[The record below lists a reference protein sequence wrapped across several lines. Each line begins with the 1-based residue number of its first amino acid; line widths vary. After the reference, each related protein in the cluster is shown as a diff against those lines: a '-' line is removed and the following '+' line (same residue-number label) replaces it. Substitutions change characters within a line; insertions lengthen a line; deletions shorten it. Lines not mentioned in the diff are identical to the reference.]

1 MILMCF
7 KVLFTG
13 SVISDSLH
21 AHGLQHTSFP
31 VLHHLLELAQTPVH
45 WVGDAI
51 QPSWCLPLLLLPSVF
66 PSIKVF
72 SNELALCLRWPKYWS
87 FSISPYSGYPGLIPF
102 TIDWFGLHAVQ
113 GTLRSLLQH
122 HSSKASMLWCS
133 VFMVHLS
140 HTYTITGKTIALTI

>member
-102 TIDWFGLHAVQ
+102 TIDQFDLLEVQ
-113 GTLRSLLQH
+113 GTLKSLIR
-122 HSSKASMLWCS
+122 
-133 VFMVHLS
+133 HLYWLAFIWGS
-140 HTYTITGKTIALTI
+140 GRAGHGNGLLLSWLEKRLACA